1 MLAVPL
7 AGTYKYRYSSRVSG
21 KPLFW
26 VGGALARLRGFPAVA
41 RREAGHQLY
50 QVQLGL
56 DPSDWKPMASVG
68 PGVIEIRVHE
78 SGEYRVLYLAK
89 FAEGVYVLHAFEKRT
104 RQTRKADI
112 ELARRNLA
120 EVLRH
125 RRR

>member
-1 MLAVPL
+1 M
-7 AGTYKYRYSSRVSG
+7 

-26 VGGALARLRGFPAVA
+26 VGGALTRLRSFPADV

-56 DPSDWKPMASVG
+56 DPGDWKPMASVG

-78 SGEYRVLYLAK
+78 GGEFRVLYLAK
-89 FAEGVYVLHAFEKRT
+89 FAEAVYVLHAFEKRT
-104 RQTRKADI
+104 RQTRKSDI
-112 ELARRNLA
+112 DLARRNLA

-125 RRR
+125 RKR

>member
-1 MLAVPL
+1 M
-7 AGTYKYRYSSRVSG
+7 SG

-26 VGGALARLRGFPAVA
+26 VGGALARLRGFPAAA

-56 DPSDWKPMASVG
+56 EPSDWKPMPSVG

-78 SGEYRVLYLAK
+78 AGEFRVLYVAK

-112 ELARRNLA
+112 EVARSNLA